1 MEDYSVIFDGLLI
14 ILLVVFLYYALLLNR
29 RLGGLRESKGELEK
43 VINTFADATTR
54 ADKSIAGFKSTAEQ
68 SGKNL
73 QELIDK
79 AQILRDDLAFMIEKA
94 DLSADQLEGRLR
106 HNKPQLSPEGGNKR
120 VAPSSQQ
127 KQPAVKSAP
136 PKGPGAAPA
145 GHPQMAA
152 NPADAEEQAGGAGEE
167 GRGPSKA
174 EKELMKA
181 LQSLR

>member
-1 MEDYSVIFDGLLI
+1 MADYSIIFDGLLI
-14 ILLVVFLYYALLLNR
+14 VLLVVFLYYALLLNR
-29 RLGGLRESKGELEK
+29 RLGGLRASKSELEK

-94 DLSADQLEGRLR
+94 DLIADQLEGRLR
-106 HNKPQLSPEGGNKR
+106 QNKPPLSPGG
-120 VAPSSQQ
+120 VESSGLSSVH
-127 KQPAVKSAP
+127 KQPGSR
-136 PKGPGAAPA
+136 PA
-145 GHPQMAA
+145 GQKVATRL
-152 NPADAEEQAGGAGEE
+152 ADQKTGSMISSVSDGADE

>member
-1 MEDYSVIFDGLLI
+1 MDDYSVIFDGLLI

-73 QELIDK
+73 QDLIDK

-106 HNKPQLSPEGGNKR
+106 QNKPAVPASSEAGKR
-120 VAPSSQQ
+120 
-127 KQPAVKSAP
+127 
-136 PKGPGAAPA
+136 GAASPA
-145 GHPQMAA
+145 SMSKQAVNPDATPPQGQPVRSD
-152 NPADAEEQAGGAGEE
+152 PASD